1 MKHWLLPEEGKFY
14 KGNLHTHTTLSD
26 GRFTPGEIKKLYSE
40 KGYSVVA
47 FTDHD
52 IFLPHNDLTDG
63 SFLALNS
70 HEVEI
75 TEVFRGS
82 GNFKRQYH
90 LNFYAKRH
98 DAEFSPV
105 FSESRVWAPAAKERV
120 TDEMRKT
127 DIVGYYSTDSI
138 NTLIRIANENGFFV
152 MYNHPVWS
160 LQNYR
165 DYTRLRG
172 LWGIEVFNTGCVGS
186 GLVDTVQ
193 PFVDLLREGERLF
206 PLCTDDTHGAGD
218 LFGGWVQI
226 RAKDLDYETVTGA
239 LVRGDFYSSTGPE
252 IRELYIEDGNVHIET
267 SEVREIL
274 AISDWRFAKRIKAGE
289 GGPISGAVIPVGG
302 VEKKALELDHNG
314 DDSFLRFEVVDNA
327 GMKAYTRAYRIS
339 ELFPELF

>member
-1 MKHWLLPEEGKFY
+1 
-14 KGNLHTHTTLSD
+14 
-26 GRFTPGEIKKLYSE
+26 
-40 KGYSVVA
+40 
-47 FTDHD
+47 
-52 IFLPHNDLTDG
+52 
-63 SFLALNS
+63 
-70 HEVEI
+70 
-75 TEVFRGS
+75 
-82 GNFKRQYH
+82 
-90 LNFYAKRH
+90 
-98 DAEFSPV
+98 
-105 FSESRVWAPAAKERV
+105 
-120 TDEMRKT
+120 MRKT